1 MRILPLSLIILAAW
15 APAVSSLAAS
25 YDDPDWPCIQRK
37 VPALAIGQMWG
48 GPIPDEI
55 AAADWRP
62 PAELRTAA
70 SEIAPR
76 RVPMQDVE
84 AKASALVAKVEGSA
98 RGERLAALFATVLR
112 HLNRERGEIIEGIG
126 RYAHRQKDL
135 SVRVDG
141 MQQELAR
148 LEKAPEDERDMDRI
162 EELQDELAW
171 EARVFKE
178 RAQSLSYVCEAPVL
192 IERRAFEIA
201 RTLAGLV

>member
-1 MRILPLSLIILAAW
+1 MGKAA
-15 APAVSSLAAS
+15 
-25 YDDPDWPCIQRK
+25 
-37 VPALAIGQMWG
+37 
-48 GPIPDEI
+48 
-55 AAADWRP
+55 
-62 PAELRTAA
+62 
-70 SEIAPR
+70 
-76 RVPMQDVE
+76 
-84 AKASALVAKVEGSA
+84 
-98 RGERLAALFATVLR
+98 
-112 HLNRERGEIIEGIG
+112 NRERGEIIEGIG